1 LNNPS
6 KKGISRRQD
15 TPQNLQDDPQSF
27 VLSRCSHRQDTC
39 KIVPRKLEMQIE
51 QAFRSWR
58 TISPI
63 WSERVKNMLGNVFT
77 LNPVFGSAVF
87 DTFFLVFLLKTWK
100 IA

>member
-1 LNNPS
+1 
-6 KKGISRRQD
+6 
-15 TPQNLQDDPQSF
+15 
-27 VLSRCSHRQDTC
+27 
-39 KIVPRKLEMQIE
+39 MQIE